1 MFSTQARPVNGRV
14 FLSCRQIIQ
23 VMSTQLFRRY
33 IGIDYS
39 GAQTAEAGLK
49 GLRVYVAEREG
60 PSTEVVPPPGA
71 GRYWS
76 RRGLAEW
83 LAGELTSEAP
93 TIIGIDHGFSFPQRY
108 FETYGLAPDWPAFLE
123 DFQRHWP
130 TDEPGTSVESIRR
143 GECGQGAARVGN
155 SRWRRLTEL
164 GVGAKSV
171 FHFDVPGSVAKSTHA
186 GLPWLRQLRRQMGAQ
201 LHWWPFDGWLPE
213 PGRSLIAEIYPSL
226 WSRDYAVEGRTPDQH
241 DAWVVATWLQ
251 MTNREGQFSDYLQP
265 RLGDEE
271 RLIAGYEGWILG
283 VR

>member
-1 MFSTQARPVNGRV
+1 
-14 FLSCRQIIQ
+14 
-23 VMSTQLFRRY
+23 MSNPSFKRH

-39 GAQTAEAGLK
+39 GAQTAETGLK
-49 GLRVYVAEREG
+49 GLRVYVADHG
-60 PSTEVVPPPGA
+60 HPPTEVVPPPGT

-76 RRGLAEW
+76 RRGIAEW

-93 TIIGIDHGFSFPQRY
+93 TIVGIDHGFSFPRRY

-130 TDEPGTSVESIRR
+130 TDEPETSVDSIRR
-143 GECGQGAARVGN
+143 GERGQGAARTGN

-186 GLPWLRQLRRQMGAQ
+186 GLPWLLYLRRRVGAR
-201 LHWWPFDGWLPE
+201 LHWWPFDGWMPE

-251 MTNREGQFSDYLQP
+251 KTDREGQLGDYLQP
-265 RLGDEE
+265 RPGGET
-271 RLIAGYEGWILG
+271 RQIAGHEGWILG